1 MIRRLS
7 LRARLLAITVA
18 LLVAGLALVST
29 VVVRQLEA
37 ELLARIDAQLGP
49 LATAAASMPPELMD
63 LLRKRAAPAAPS
75 QLDLIEEVRL
85 AFLSVDGTVVT
96 TVVGTGVGSGVGTGT
111 GPASGAP
118 AAGELPRLP
127 RLDAAAVEARAGRPF
142 TVSGDGGEQW
152 RTIAVP
158 ATRGTHASV
167 VAAVSLDGM
176 NSTVQRVRVASL
188 VAGGL
193 LLGLLALTGGF
204 AIRAGLAPL
213 RRVEETA
220 AAIAAGDL
228 SRRVPEP
235 AGPGTEVGR
244 LARSLN
250 GMLAQIE
257 RGFSARE
264 ESEARMRRF
273 VADVSH
279 ELRTPL
285 FGIKGFSELYRM
297 GGTDADAALARI
309 ESESARLAKLV
320 DDLLLLATM
329 DLATPNPTHTTPT
342 PEALTP
348 ADLASRDPTPADL
361 TSRDPTSR
369 DRPSRDRAKG
379 CSPFGGRAPRDRATG
394 RGAFGRGSS
403 GDASFGDRP
412 LGDRAFGDRPLG
424 DRTTGQGTFGDGG
437 FRDGGFRDGG
447 FRDGGFRD
455 GGFRDGGFGV
465 GLDLTPMDLRTLAA
479 DARADLAALDPTR
492 AITLTGPDDGPP
504 GSAPVLGDEDRLRQV
519 VTNLVGNAVT
529 HTPPGTP
536 VRIGVGTVGR
546 DAALVI
552 ADSGPGL
559 SPEQAERVFDRFY
572 RADGSRNRTTGG
584 AGLGLA
590 IVRSIVTAHGGR
602 VEIHSSP
609 GEGATFRLL
618 LPAEPQ

>member
-85 AFLSVDGTVVT
+85 AFLAADGTVVT
-96 TVVGTGVGSGVGTGT
+96 TVVGAGVGSEVGTGA
-111 GPASGAP
+111 GPSSGAP
-118 AAGELPRLP
+118 TVGGLPRLP

-142 TVSGDGGEQW
+142 TVSGDDGEQW
-152 RTIAVP
+152 RTVAVP

-342 PEALTP
+342 PADPTP
-348 ADLASRDPTPADL
+348 GAPTPADR
-361 TSRDPTSR
+361 TSRDPTAR
-369 DRPSRDRAKG
+369 DRTPGDRTSEDRTKG
-379 CSPFGGRAPRDRATG
+379 CGPFGGRALGDRAAG

-412 LGDRAFGDRPLG
+412 LGDRAFGDGSFG
-424 DRTTGQGTFGDGG
+424 DRTADHGTSGTVG
-437 FRDGGFRDGG
+437 FRDGGLRDGA
-447 FRDGGFRD
+447 
-455 GGFRDGGFGV
+455 FGV

>member
-1 MIRRLS
+1 M
-7 LRARLLAITVA
+7 
-18 LLVAGLALVST
+18 
-29 VVVRQLEA
+29 
-37 ELLARIDAQLGP
+37 
-49 LATAAASMPPELMD
+49 
-63 LLRKRAAPAAPS
+63 
-75 QLDLIEEVRL
+75 RL
-85 AFLSVDGTVVT
+85 AFLAADGTVVT
-96 TVVGTGVGSGVGTGT
+96 TVVGAGVGSEVGTGA
-111 GPASGAP
+111 GPSSGAP
-118 AAGELPRLP
+118 TVGGLPRLP

-142 TVSGDGGEQW
+142 TVSGDDGEQW
-152 RTIAVP
+152 RTVAVP

-329 DLATPNPTHTTPT
+329 DLATPPT
-342 PEALTP
+342 PPTQP
-348 ADLASRDPTPADL
+348 PPRPTPPPEPPHPGRPHL
-361 TSRDPTSR
+361 QRPHRQGPHSRGPHLRGPHQGLRSL
-369 DRPSRDRAKG
+369 
-379 CSPFGGRAPRDRATG
+379 
-394 RGAFGRGSS
+394 RGAAPSGTAPPVAAPSGAAPPETPRSETAPSGTAPLETAPSGTAPPTTALRERWGS
-403 GDASFGDRP
+403 
-412 LGDRAFGDRPLG
+412 
-424 DRTTGQGTFGDGG
+424 
-437 FRDGGFRDGG
+437 
-447 FRDGGFRD
+447 
-455 GGFRDGGFGV
+455 
-465 GLDLTPMDLRTLAA
+465 
-479 DARADLAALDPTR
+479 
-492 AITLTGPDDGPP
+492 
-504 GSAPVLGDEDRLRQV
+504 
-519 VTNLVGNAVT
+519 
-529 HTPPGTP
+529 
-536 VRIGVGTVGR
+536 GTVG
-546 DAALVI
+546 
-552 ADSGPGL
+552 SG
-559 SPEQAERVFDRFY
+559 
-572 RADGSRNRTTGG
+572 T
-584 AGLGLA
+584 
-590 IVRSIVTAHGGR
+590 VRSGWGLI
-602 VEIHSSP
+602 
-609 GEGATFRLL
+609 
-618 LPAEPQ
+618 